1 MIYSSLNMFRWYTIF
16 TAYLINADIRKVVD
30 TKVSISSNISELKD
44 KCTLIKENT
53 HYSLYR
59 SIDDSGLEFILKISH
74 DKEGIS
80 ILEAEKR
87 SIEIIKHGDC
97 QTLDI
102 NNYISERKSNL
113 LSFHKIDEAER
124 SPKFWENL
132 AEQLAILHQNKSR
145 SFGLDHDN
153 YIGTI
158 KQVNTQMGSWMPF
171 FRDRRMRPMVHLAY
185 RLGVL
190 KDPDLNLFDKLYVR
204 LENFFSYYRPSLVHG
219 DFRIENALA
228 NKDQKS
234 VLIDPAVYYGIPEMD
249 LASAL
254 FHGSF
259 PEQFFDAYENAGRI
273 EKDWKDRAGLLN
285 IYPMMVYTNTYKS
298 EEMMQKVRDTI
309 YYYI

>member
-1 MIYSSLNMFRWYTIF
+1 MIYSSLNLLRWYTI
-16 TAYLINADIRKVVD
+16 LNPIVNIEDIRKVVD
-30 TKVSISSNISELKD
+30 TKVSSINSISEYKE
-44 KCTLIKENT
+44 KSILIKENPN
-53 HYSLYR
+53 YSLYHLV
-59 SIDDSGLEFILKISH
+59 DEFEEELILKISN

-102 NNYISERKSNL
+102 KNYISERKTNL
-113 LSFHKIDEAER
+113 LSFTRVKEGNKDN
-124 SPKFWENL
+124 KFWENL
-132 AEQLAILHQNKSR
+132 AEQLVILHQNKSR

-158 KQVNTQMGSWMPF
+158 KQFNSQMGSWMPF

-190 KDPDLNLFDKLYVR
+190 KDPDLNLFDKLYNR

-219 DFRIENALA
+219 DFRVENSIGRE
-228 NKDQKS
+228 DQKAI
-234 VLIDPAVYYGIPEMD
+234 LIDPAVYYGIPEMD

-259 PEQFFDAYENAGRI
+259 PEYFFDAYENMGRL
-273 EKDWKDRAGLLN
+273 EKDWKERAGLLN
-285 IYPMMVYTNTYKS
+285 IYPMMVYTNTHKS

-309 YYYI
+309 LYYI